1 MAERS
6 IAITQRILNKTKTCG
21 KFPDM
26 ENDKPAPQGN
36 PNPSPATRFGAGERA
51 NPQGRTSEQRKMEIA
66 NAEKATK
73 LRAMFLDAVANSLE
87 HVSEKERAERIDAA
101 MLKLLTDSETRGLG
115 APTQHVDNTSSDGSM
130 TPAVIERVIVQP
142 EKPKGEKK

>member
-1 MAERS
+1 M
-6 IAITQRILNKTKTCG
+6 NKPQPCG

-36 PNPSPATRFGAGERA
+36 PNPSPSTRFGAGERA
-51 NPQGRTSEQRKMEIA
+51 NPQGKTSEQRKLEIA

-73 LRAMFLDAVANSLE
+73 LRAMFLDAATNALGAL
-87 HVSEKERAERIDAA
+87 SEAERADRIDAA

-115 APTQHVDNTSSDGSM
+115 APTQHVDSTSSDGSM
-130 TPAVIERVIVQP
+130 TPTVIERVIVTP
-142 EKPKGEKK
+142 DAKSS